1 MKRFDRIFRN
11 FFLGKPGLCKK
22 VNQIVNSTHYIMKLL
37 NIK

>member
-1 MKRFDRIFRN
+1 MKHFDRVIRN

-22 VNQIVNSTHYIMKLL
+22 MNQIVNSTHYIMKLL